1 MTTYQYSNKG
11 RRKTNQDFLLY
22 KNTTEKPQI
31 FICADGMGGYSHGEV
46 ASRVVSESILEFI
59 EDNYHIYKPEQLIK
73 EAVIYGNDSLM
84 LKKLALGVG
93 KMGTVITILMITG
106 NTAYVSWLGDSRIYQ
121 YRNSQEIYRT
131 EDHSIANE
139 LYKIHTLTAAD
150 VEKYASIVTA
160 SVMGDDTLKEIPVQK
175 LGMEYIDYRKCMG
188 GELPNEAERKHM
200 AENNFQILY
209 KLQDSYKTGIASL
222 RDILSEN

>member
-22 KNTTEKPQI
+22 KNTAEEPQI

-46 ASRVVSESILEFI
+46 AARVVSESILEFI
-59 EDNYHIYKPEQLIK
+59 EDNYHIYNPEQLIK
-73 EAVIYGNDSLM
+73 EAIIYGNDSLM

-106 NTAYVSWLGDSRIYQ
+106 NIAYVSWLGDSRVYQ

-131 EDHSIANE
+131 QSQTNYTKFTR
-139 LYKIHTLTAAD
+139 LLLL
-150 VEKYASIVTA
+150 
-160 SVMGDDTLKEIPVQK
+160 M
-175 LGMEYIDYRKCMG
+175 
-188 GELPNEAERKHM
+188 
-200 AENNFQILY
+200 
-209 KLQDSYKTGIASL
+209 
-222 RDILSEN
+222 